1 MEEEK
6 FDPYKFIGVILIA
19 MILTWMLF
27 RNESVSTQNIQSVE
41 SNTNKSLETEFTS
54 NDKDSQRPKYS
65 GSATFLENNVS
76 ETYGAFSSWLEVKKV
91 EKLNLENKN

>member
-41 SNTNKSLETEFTS
+41 SNTNII
-54 NDKDSQRPKYS
+54 
-65 GSATFLENNVS
+65 A
-76 ETYGAFSSWLEVKKV
+76 
-91 EKLNLENKN
+91 